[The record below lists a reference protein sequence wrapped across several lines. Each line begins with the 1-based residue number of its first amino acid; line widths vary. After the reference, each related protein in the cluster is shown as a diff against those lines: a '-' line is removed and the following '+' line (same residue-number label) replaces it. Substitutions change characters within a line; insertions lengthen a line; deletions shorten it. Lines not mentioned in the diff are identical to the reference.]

1 MIVAN
6 KEAEPVMISF
16 EKLGFLLSKKG
27 KKWQYL
33 RDCGISPG
41 IVAKMKDGSGHTDTR
56 TIQKVCEI
64 LHCQPG
70 QIMEYKP
77 VDKETYQED
86 AEKAENIR
94 EIPKTVETKSEAK
107 KIDLQAL
114 YDEHGKDAILSAVGQ
129 INIMEK
135 YGNELPQELV
145 KYAKEQEPKQPTEP
159 DQIETEAD
167 PPTETLSEDNA
178 DYLLELQAAIEAKKA
193 AQDKAAE
200 DARIAEEERIER
212 EKAENV
218 AGIMAIAERLR
229 DGEELK
235 EDPEKERLRNVSKVL
250 ANTQYYQ

>member
-1 MIVAN
+1 MAN

-86 AEKAENIR
+86 AEKAENSR
-94 EIPKTVETKSEAK
+94 EIQKTVETRQESK

-114 YDEHGKDAILSAVGQ
+114 YEEYGKDAILSAVGQ
-129 INIMEK
+129 INIMGK
-135 YGNELPQELV
+135 YGNELLQELV

-159 DQIETEAD
+159 DQIEPED
-167 PPTETLSEDNA
+167 EPPAETLCEDNT
-178 DYLLELQAAIEAKKA
+178 DHLLELQSAIEVKKA

-200 DARIAEEERIER
+200 DAQRAEEERIER

-218 AGIMAIAERLR
+218 AEIMAIAERLR
-229 DGEELK
+229 NGEEPK
-235 EDPEKERLRNVSKVL
+235 EDPEKEQLRNVSKVL